1 MSPQHSPTS
10 CYTKIATRPR
20 TPGNSNNYSDR
31 TRAIMVMPTSSSHTI
46 LQSPIGLCSYVTD
59 NHTLHKLSPM
69 THTALSLISLPSTPV
84 SHYSTATTNRHHRSD
99 LLSSSQD
106 KASYSTTLTTVAWQS
121 YSMPSSTFSISPHIY
136 SRGTPCTNHPYLTR
150 YDQSYLPQSSPTRHP
165 L

>member
-10 CYTKIATRPR
+10 YYTKIATQPR

-31 TRAIMVMPTSSSHTI
+31 TRAIMAMPTSSSHTT
-46 LQSPIGLCSYVTD
+46 LQSPIGLCPYATD

-121 YSMPSSTFSISPHIY
+121 YSMPSSTSSISPHIY
-136 SRGTPCTNHPYLTR
+136 SRGIT
-150 YDQSYLPQSSPTRHP
+150 
-165 L
+165 